1 MGFGGE
7 TPVLLRTDRRLRST
21 DTFVQFI
28 YLCDSALIR
37 LCGFSSDP
45 IGVWLADLG
54 GFDEST
60 GAVKHQ

>member
-45 IGVWLADLG
+45 IGVWLAR
-54 GFDEST
+54 
-60 GAVKHQ
+60 